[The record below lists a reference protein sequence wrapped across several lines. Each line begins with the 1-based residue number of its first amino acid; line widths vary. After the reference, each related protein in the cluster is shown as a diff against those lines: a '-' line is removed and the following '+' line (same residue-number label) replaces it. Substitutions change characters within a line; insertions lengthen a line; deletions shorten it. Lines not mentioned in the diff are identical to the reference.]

1 MIDYTKL
8 SKEVSYALRH
18 NPFKYGLEIDEE
30 GWVLISQLLSAL
42 HKDKKWSNVTEN
54 DLVLMIE
61 KSKKKRH
68 IILNGKIKACYGHSI
83 SIKNNM
89 IKEPPEILYHG
100 TARRFLKSI
109 MKKGLLPKGRQY
121 VHLSQDI
128 ETAYEV
134 GYRHD
139 KKPYILKIDA
149 KKAWDDGIK
158 FYYGNDKVWLVDEI
172 SSTYFINPPTF

>member
-68 IILNGKIKACYGHSI
+68 IILNGKIKANEFFDS
-83 SIKNNM
+83 KKQFEE
-89 IKEPPEILYHG
+89 IKE
-100 TARRFLKSI
+100 
-109 MKKGLLPKGRQY
+109 LLNK
-121 VHLSQDI
+121 DI
-128 ETAYEV
+128 
-134 GYRHD
+134 
-139 KKPYILKIDA
+139 
-149 KKAWDDGIK
+149 
-158 FYYGNDKVWLVDEI
+158 
-172 SSTYFINPPTF
+172 